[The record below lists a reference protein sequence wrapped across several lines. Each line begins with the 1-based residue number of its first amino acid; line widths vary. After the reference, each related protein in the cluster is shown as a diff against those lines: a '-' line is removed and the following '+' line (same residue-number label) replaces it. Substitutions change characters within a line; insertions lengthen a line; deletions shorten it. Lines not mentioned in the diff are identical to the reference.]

1 MKKSW
6 NKIKNIIKF
15 WLLSLLVFP
24 FLLLWVSYCADDLL
38 YQLFYPS
45 IQTDNIIDMWEN
57 VNTVW
62 EIFFEWSIDIDL
74 LDVDTDLRFA
84 IGEVVRDDD
93 GNPVCG
99 WFNNKWNWTCPEECQ
114 IVSEDN
120 WDICKKEWRYK
131 FMDASYIEASG
142 GVSRSPSIIV
152 KATRLLLLLTI
163 TLSVTMIL
171 WNGMSYIIQTW
182 QWKEWKDL
190 VKNIIYIVVW
200 IIIALFSVIIITI
213 IQSVPTTIENEVRV
227 EADNKTDNDAVQDEE
242 PVMGWISGYS
252 SGSWHYTGKF

>member
-6 NKIKNIIKF
+6 NKIKNILRV
-15 WLLSLLVFP
+15 WLLSLLAFP
-24 FLLLWVSYCADDLL
+24 FLFWWISCSADDLL
-38 YQLFYPS
+38 RQLFEPA

-62 EIFFEWSIDIDL
+62 ENFFEWSIDIDL

-84 IGEVVRDDD
+84 IGEVVRDDH
-93 GNPVCG
+93 GNPLCG
-99 WFNNKWNWTCPEECQ
+99 WGWKKKTRPCPEECQ

-120 WDICKKEWRYK
+120 KEKCRKEWKRD
-131 FMDASYIEASG
+131 FIEASYIEASG
-142 GVSRSPSIIV
+142 GISRSPSLIV

-163 TLSVTMIL
+163 TLSITMIL

-182 QWKEWKDL
+182 QWKEWKNL

-200 IIIALFSVIIITI
+200 IFIALFSVIIITI
-213 IQSVPTTIENEVRV
+213 IQSVPTTIENEVKV
-227 EADNKTDNDAVQDEE
+227 EADNKTDNDATQNEE
-242 PVMGWISGYS
+242 PIAGWTAGYS
-252 SGSWHYTGKF
+252 SESWHYKSRF